1 MPGVPAAT
9 AHEVRKAT
17 AADVP
22 ALGRVLARAF
32 LDDPVACWSCPSD
45 RRRPRANERFFGAR
59 TRQLLG
65 QEQVYTTADASGAA
79 LWALPD
85 RWRMRPRDL
94 LGLAPLVPTW
104 GPRLPR
110 VLRGLSQVEHAHPE
124 TPPHF
129 HLAVLGTDPSRQ
141 GEGIGSALLVPVLE
155 LCDRDHVPAYLE
167 SSKERNIAFYARHGF
182 RVTDELRLPKGP
194 PVWPMWRAPR

>member
-1 MPGVPAAT
+1 VPGVPAAT

-32 LDDPVACWSCPSD
+32 FDDPVACWSFPSD

-59 TRQLLG
+59 TRQLLS
-65 QEQVYTTADASGAA
+65 QEQIYTTADVSGAA

-85 RWRMRPRDL
+85 RWRLRPRDL
-94 LGLAPLVPTW
+94 LGLAPLVPTC
-104 GPRLPR
+104 GRRLRR

-129 HLAVLGTDPSRQ
+129 HLAVLGTDPARQ
-141 GEGIGSALLVPVLE
+141 GEGIGSALLAPVLE

-194 PVWPMWRAPR
+194 PVWLMWRAPR

>member
-1 MPGVPAAT
+1 MPAAT

-22 ALGRVLARAF
+22 ALGRMLARAF
-32 LDDPVACWSCPSD
+32 LDDPVARWSCPSD
-45 RRRPRANERFFGAR
+45 RRRPRTNARFFAVR

-65 QEQVYTTADASGAA
+65 QEQVYTTGDGSGAA

-85 RWRMRPRDL
+85 RWRMSPRDL
-94 LGLAPLVPTW
+94 LGLAPLVPAW
-104 GPRLPR
+104 GRRLPR
-110 VLRGLSQVEHAHPE
+110 VLRGLSRVEHAHPE

-129 HLAVLGTDPSRQ
+129 HLAVLGTDPLRQ
-141 GEGIGSALLVPVLE
+141 GQGIGSALLSPVLA
-155 LCDRDHVPAYLE
+155 LCDHDHVPAYLE
-167 SSKERNIAFYARHGF
+167 SSKESNIAFYARHGF
-182 RVTDELRLPKGP
+182 RVTAELRLPKGP